1 MSKILIVDDEERIV
15 NVLKEYA
22 NFNDIQT
29 DTASDGYE
37 AVEKVMEN
45 NYDCILMD
53 IMMPNLN
60 GFDAVKEIKKIKNVP
75 VIMISAKGEESDKL
89 QGFSLGADDYVVKPF
104 SPKEVIARV
113 KAVMKRASSY
123 VEQIKVAGIE
133 IDTEGRS
140 VSVNGKPVVLTNKEY
155 QLLLA
160 LVKNKGIALS
170 RDKILNEIWGYDY
183 YGDGRTVDTHIK
195 MLRAHLGEFGECIKT
210 IHGVGYKFE
219 I

>member
-155 QLLLA
+155 NFYLLL
-160 LVKNKGIALS
+160 
-170 RDKILNEIWGYDY
+170 
-183 YGDGRTVDTHIK
+183 
-195 MLRAHLGEFGECIKT
+195 
-210 IHGVGYKFE
+210 
-219 I
+219 

>member
-22 NFNDIQT
+22 NFNEIEADC
-29 DTASDGYE
+29 ASDGYE

-60 GFDAVKEIKKIKNVP
+60 GFDAVKEIKKVKNVP
-75 VIMISAKGEESDKL
+75 VIMISAKGEEADKL

-113 KAVMKRASSY
+113 KAVMKRTSSY

-140 VSVNGKPVVLTNKEY
+140 VSVEGKPVDLTNKEY

-195 MLRAHLGEFGECIKT
+195 MLRAHLGKFGDCIKT